1 MVESNLINANAFIR
15 VYRNEQWS
23 TINSKKLK
31 NSLVPINQ
39 SKLCCDYLDMRKP
52 YNGLEEK

>member
-31 NSLVPINQ
+31 NSLVPITP
-39 SKLCCDYLDMRKP
+39 SKLSCDYFDMRKP
-52 YNGLEEK
+52 YNGIEEK